1 MEGFVKH
8 GCWICIDP
16 DLPGVELIEEN
27 INLDRLCELI
37 RCEATDLL
45 PLGGEY
51 LGLVDGEGAWQER
64 QTEWEFDGKPCWGP
78 MLIFKMGTDDLDMI
92 SCDEEDLNVI
102 ERLVRF
108 LEHSENSAIDELLQP
123 KRMHTR

>member
-1 MEGFVKH
+1 MEGFEKY
-8 GCWICIDP
+8 GCWIYIDP
-16 DLPGVELIEEN
+16 DILGVELIEEN

-51 LGLVDGEGAWQER
+51 LGFVDGEGAWQER
-64 QTEWEFDGKPCWGP
+64 QTEWEFDCKPCWGP

-108 LEHSENSAIDELLQP
+108 LEHSENSAVDELLQL
-123 KRMHTR
+123 KRIHN

>member
-1 MEGFVKH
+1 MEKFEKY

-51 LGLVDGEGAWQER
+51 LGFVDGEGAWQER
-64 QTEWEFDGKPCWGP
+64 QTEWEFDGKLCCGP
-78 MLIFKMGTDDLDMI
+78 MIIFKMGTDDYEMI

-102 ERLVRF
+102 GRLVKY
-108 LEHSENSAIDELLQP
+108 LNHPESLTVD
-123 KRMHTR
+123 

>member
-1 MEGFVKH
+1 MEGFEKY
-8 GCWICIDP
+8 GRWICIDP
-16 DLPGVELIEEN
+16 DLRGVELIEEN

-51 LGLVDGEGAWQER
+51 LGFVDGEGALQER

-108 LEHSENSAIDELLQP
+108 LEQPENSVVDEVIQP

>member
-1 MEGFVKH
+1 MEGFEKY

-16 DLPGVELIEEN
+16 DFPGIELIEKN
-27 INLDRLCELI
+27 INLNSLCELI
-37 RCEATDLL
+37 RCEATDLIN
-45 PLGGEY
+45 LGGEY
-51 LGLVDGEGAWQER
+51 LGFVDGEGSWQER

-108 LEHSENSAIDELLQP
+108 LEYPKNSAVDELLQP

>member
-1 MEGFVKH
+1 MKGFEKY
-8 GCWICIDP
+8 GYWICIDP
-16 DLPGVELIEEN
+16 DIPGVELIEQN

-51 LGLVDGEGAWQER
+51 LGFVDGEGAWQER
-64 QTEWEFDGKPCWGP
+64 QIEWEFDGKPCWGP

-108 LEHSENSAIDELLQP
+108 LEHPENPAVDELLQP